1 MLCRVKWFK
10 SIHSYQ
16 KQNGEFIKQK
26 DNSKINCPSTFPG
39 SGWTEDLRHHTM
51 SYFYDIPCISVIL
64 VHCQWNAF
72 HSRQVV
78 IDLPLGLSIYSLL
91 VSREG
96 GEDVFQKLCS
106 ATSDLQLPTD
116 PASLWQ
122 IGDSHIKCREYRHP
136 HSDFQMTVN
145 YKTIKG

>member
-10 SIHSYQ
+10 SIHFCH
-16 KQNGEFIKQK
+16 KQNGEFLKQK
-26 DNSKINCPSTFPG
+26 YNSKINCPSTFPG
-39 SGWTEDLRHHTM
+39 TFWQDPRHQTM
-51 SYFYDIPCISVIL
+51 SSFNDIPCISVTL

-78 IDLPLGLSIYSLL
+78 IDLPLGFSIYSLL
-91 VSREG
+91 VSREE

-106 ATSDLQLPTD
+106 ATIDLQLPTD

-122 IGDSHIKCREYRHP
+122 ICDSHIKCRACRHP
-136 HSDFQMTVN
+136 HTDFQMTVN